1 MVKFRA
7 LMEAIQQSI
16 NSAARSVEANG
27 VRYVNKFFVEVD
39 EDGEPKTKTENSTF
53 NLDAT
58 YRPKMVDMEF
68 PSRTPDG
75 IETVSVKVP
84 LLTLSP
90 LNTPKVEQVK
100 FTADLEVSTNEQ
112 DELLVAFPQT
122 KKPSL
127 FSSSSANEKSGNA
140 HLEIIISAG
149 EAPEGLQKIIEGYER
164 ALRAQIPG

>member
-1 MVKFRA
+1 
-7 LMEAIQQSI
+7 MEAIQQSI

-39 EDGEPKTKTENSTF
+39 DEGKQKPRVDGSTF
-53 NLDAT
+53 NLDST

-75 IETVSVKVP
+75 IETVTVKVP

-100 FTADLEVSTNEQ
+100 FIADLEVSTNDK
-112 DELLVAFPQT
+112 DELLVAFPQV
-122 KKPSL
+122 KKTSF
-127 FSSSSANEKSGNA
+127 FSSNTHHANSSNA
-140 HLEIIISAG
+140 HLEITISAG